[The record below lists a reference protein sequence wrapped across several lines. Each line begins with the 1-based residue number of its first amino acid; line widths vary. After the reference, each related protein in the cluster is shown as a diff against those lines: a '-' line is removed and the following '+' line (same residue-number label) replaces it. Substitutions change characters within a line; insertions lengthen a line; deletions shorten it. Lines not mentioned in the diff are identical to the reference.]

1 MNLEGSKQ
9 LAAPRNEV
17 WRLLEDEEVLKACI
31 PGCETLTR
39 VGSDEFQAVVL
50 AKVGP
55 VQARFNG
62 SLKRFDA
69 VVPER
74 FSLAGQGQG
83 GMAGFG
89 KMTAH
94 ITLQDM
100 PGGTQLNFTSEAQ
113 VGGKLAQV
121 GSRLVDVAAE
131 RFNTEFFHRFEAL
144 IAERT
149 TVPGTS
155 PTPSAPASPAPT
167 EAAGPW
173 AMLMAQLAR
182 WFGRT

>member
-1 MNLEGSKQ
+1 MNFEGSKQ
-9 LAAPRNEV
+9 LAAPREEV
-17 WRLLEDEEVLKACI
+17 WRLLEDDEVLKACI
-31 PGCETLTR
+31 PGCETLSR
-39 VGSDEFQAVVL
+39 LSPDELQVVVL

-62 SLKRFDA
+62 TLTRSD
-69 VVPER
+69 VVAPVR

-94 ITLQDM
+94 IGLEDT
-100 PGGTQLNFTSEAQ
+100 PGGTQLNFSSEAQ

-131 RFNTEFFHRFEAL
+131 RFNAEFFHRFEAL
-144 IAERT
+144 IAER
-149 TVPGTS
+149 V
-155 PTPSAPASPAPT
+155 ASPAASIPVPSVLAEQAET
-167 EAAGPW
+167 VGWWAALK
-173 AMLMAQLAR
+173 ARLAR
-182 WFGRT
+182 WFG